1 MAVNRRLRS
10 RNAPPR
16 MVPAM
21 FGIAETPVRATGN
34 WYHRLHG
41 VYGTEPIPTPLPQV
55 AVMYPIPPGPTTG
68 HSAATGPFGY
78 FTFSAIYPA
87 LPRHFN
93 TAGTLIHP
101 NTTAAVAGPPTPNH
115 AALPAEFSRHRRP
128 LGRSAV
134 LERLRHLGRF
144 GVGNPQQVVALA
156 GRRWIVLHPAHH
168 GHP

>member
-10 RNAPPR
+10 RNAPAR

-21 FGIAETPVRATGN
+21 FGIAETPVRVTGN

-78 FTFSAIYPA
+78 FTFSAIYPS

-101 NTTAAVAGPPTPNH
+101 NTTAAVAGPPTPTQVPFKGMRPRMGGTIGRVTQQPKPT
-115 AALPAEFSRHRRP
+115 LPWWNKVQGKTKGKKS
-128 LGRSAV
+128 G
-134 LERLRHLGRF
+134 
-144 GVGNPQQVVALA
+144 
-156 GRRWIVLHPAHH
+156 
-168 GHP
+168 